1 MLYKVLLVAALYA
14 MVFFCVCQN
23 AQPIKAESS
32 ARSLSKSLPLVE
44 FNNFDRNTGKVE
56 LCMGLSQFVRQ
67 QFVLLL
73 LLVPGNSSPDK
84 CACFLQMYH
93 KLTCIWLCRYRYS
106 VQKILWITVVHM
118 FMFCY
123 LIKYKTLICVCS
135 TKLTIRGK
143 LLYGGRI
150 VDLPHLKKKHVQ
162 SNMVRNSVKL
172 VLFKKWKTFLL
183 NKNITV

>member
-1 MLYKVLLVAALYA
+1 MYGSITIRLATIC
-14 MVFFCVCQN
+14 FIIIIS
-23 AQPIKAESS
+23 PW
-32 ARSLSKSLPLVE
+32 
-44 FNNFDRNTGKVE
+44 
-56 LCMGLSQFVRQ
+56 QFVSWQ
-67 QFVLLL
+67 VCLLFTNVPQVNMY
-73 LLVPGNSSPDK
+73 LVM
-84 CACFLQMYH
+84 Q
-93 KLTCIWLCRYRYS
+93 IYS